1 MKKTNSF
8 LVVSRYKEN
17 VDWIHNYTDNYIVY
31 NKGDDL
37 LYDFK
42 QIKRPNFGGNQYD
55 ICHFIYKNYENL
67 PDLIAFCQGYP
78 FDHCPIKDFDRLIQ
92 NQYYT
97 NLFSVHANVNYPS
110 GFINEPN
117 NNWYLYCPAVCT
129 TPTCKVSSTDEFAN
143 SIFENYTPNEFTSFP
158 PGSQFIVEKERCLH
172 YSKRFWNNIMK
183 FINSDVGSNGG
194 KEAHVLE
201 RMMQLIFE
209 TRFKEKSIYLY
220 E

>member
-31 NKGDDL
+31 NKGDDF

-92 NQYYT
+92 NKYYT

-110 GFINEPN
+110 GFINEVN
-117 NNWYLYCPAVCT
+117 DSWYLNDPNVSVVM
-129 TPTCKVSSTDEFAN
+129 TCKVSSTDEFAN
-143 SIFENYTPNEFTSFP
+143 SIFENYLTNHLISFP
-158 PGSQFIVEKERCLH
+158 PGSQFIVEKERCLY

-183 FINSDVGSNGG
+183 FINSNVNVNGG